1 VWRLGWDRVGTRE
14 IGMVCTQ
21 YALTHMKIGLV
32 VGLGLVGCSGWDFD
46 WALYI
51 VRAIRAVRVS

>member
-1 VWRLGWDRVGTRE
+1 
-14 IGMVCTQ
+14 MVCTQ

-32 VGLGLVGCSGWDFD
+32 VGLVLVGCSGWDFD